1 MMRGNLT
8 RHLLSTRMSVGP
20 RCSALFRV
28 VDREKV
34 TTQYIL
40 KNIAARRR
48 KIKQHLHHT
57 HLTRLLLLHQT
68 SSESRYNSRNLRNLR
83 SNEQRRKRT
92 MSSSSILK
100 RGRKVGSGRK
110 RGPEGLKISFR
121 ASPGGIHRFWYL
133 RKRRRRRRKR
143 EDYHAS

>member
-48 KIKQHLHHT
+48 KIKRT
-57 HLTRLLLLHQT
+57 TPPSYASNET
-68 SSESRYNSRNLRNLR
+68 SPDFVSIQFYITSKDR
-83 SNEQRRKRT
+83 SKEQRRKRT

-133 RKRRRRRRKR
+133 RKRRRRRRRR